1 MNKRKSLLLTT
12 LIILLFAGMYVLLSV
27 ASRKALLDFGAIL
40 GKSNYRMLI
49 NNIIIGL
56 ILAVVP
62 YELIYARISRWFSE
76 LFEEKNVEKIHIF
89 ASAILIIINVIL
101 GVFACV
107 VRHNTPFYMGST
119 NRKFQYVMLLFICL
133 CIGIII
139 SCRKIKNRPV
149 RCIIRS
155 FATALNAFLM
165 LYITRNMAQAIIIVL
180 SMTVFIL
187 VYDGIICKGLNWKEV
202 VATVLVGIAGTVA
215 GLLAKKY
222 YYLVEPDSLEK
233 MLVSIDKVDLYLG
246 FGCFILFIAIAVSM
260 VMVLG
265 FSSKSMANNSS
276 VRSGFLMGAA
286 SLFACSF
293 VYIFLTTFD
302 IIPYVDVET
311 QFITSRVY
319 VVALILILRC
329 FIIIPVPK
337 KEEKTSF
344 IDRVLN
350 SKSEDDDDDDFD
362 WIADKIEHLM
372 KKQNTIIEYIC
383 VLDLQIK
390 ELINE
395 SCEDEKT
402 KREKL
407 SEIENARIA
416 LKEEGF
422 PMDMNE
428 LVAKFKELSEKYRDK
443 KIK

>member
-12 LIILLFAGMYVLLSV
+12 LIIVGFATMYTLLSI

-40 GKSNYRMLI
+40 GKSNYRMVI
-49 NNIIIGL
+49 NNLIIGL
-56 ILAVVP
+56 ILAVIP
-62 YELIYARISRWFSE
+62 YELIYARITGWFSE

-101 GVFACV
+101 GAFACV
-107 VRHNTPFYMGST
+107 VRHNSPFYMGST

-139 SCRKIKNRPV
+139 SCRKIENRPL

-155 FATALNAFLM
+155 FATAINAFMM
-165 LYITRNMAQAIIIVL
+165 LYITRNMAQAIVMVL

-202 VATVLVGIAGTVA
+202 VATILVGIAGTVA

-233 MLVSIDKVDLYLG
+233 LLVSIDKVDLYLG

-265 FSSKSMANNSS
+265 FSSKFMANNSP
-276 VRSGFLMGAA
+276 VRGGFLMGAA

-302 IIPYVDVET
+302 IIPYVET

-319 VVALILILRC
+319 VVSLILILRC
-329 FIIIPVPK
+329 FIIIPVPE

-350 SKSEDDDDDDFD
+350 SKTEDDDDDDFD

-395 SCEDEKT
+395 SCEDEKV
-402 KREKL
+402 KRVKL
-407 SEIENARIA
+407 REIEDARMA

-443 KIK
+443 K

>member
-1 MNKRKSLLLTT
+1 
-12 LIILLFAGMYVLLSV
+12 MYVLLSI

-49 NNIIIGL
+49 NNLIIGL
-56 ILAVVP
+56 ILAVIP
-62 YELIYARISRWFSE
+62 YELIYARLSGWFSE

-107 VRHNTPFYMGST
+107 VRHNSPFYMGST

-139 SCRKIKNRPV
+139 SCRKIERPV

-180 SMTVFIL
+180 SMTVFIF
-187 VYDGIICKGLNWKEV
+187 VYDGIICKSLNWKEI

-215 GLLAKKY
+215 GLLAKGY
-222 YYLVEPDSLEK
+222 HYLVEPDSLEK
-233 MLVSIDKVDLYLG
+233 LLVSIDKVDLYLG

-265 FSSKSMANNSS
+265 FSSKSMANNSP
-276 VRSGFLMGAA
+276 VRSGFLIGAA
-286 SLFACSF
+286 SLFACTF

-302 IIPYVDVET
+302 IIPYVET

-395 SCEDEKT
+395 SCEDEKV
-402 KREKL
+402 KRVKL
-407 SEIENARIA
+407 REIEDARIA

>member
-12 LIILLFAGMYVLLSV
+12 LIIVGFATMYTLLSI

-40 GKSNYRMLI
+40 GKSRMLI
-49 NNIIIGL
+49 NNLIIGL
-56 ILAVVP
+56 ILAVIP
-62 YELIYARISRWFSE
+62 YELIYARITGWFSE
-76 LFEEKNVEKIHIF
+76 LFEEKDAEKLHIW
-89 ASAILIIINVIL
+89 ASVILIIINVIL

-139 SCRKIKNRPV
+139 SCRKIENRPV

-165 LYITRNMAQAIIIVL
+165 IYITRNRNMAQAIIIVF

-187 VYDGIICKGLNWKEV
+187 VYDGIICKRLNWKEV
-202 VATVLVGIAGTVA
+202 VATVLVGITGTVA

-233 MLVSIDKVDLYLG
+233 LLVSFDKVDLYLG
-246 FGCFILFIAIAVSM
+246 FGGYILFIAIAVSM

-265 FSSKSMANNSS
+265 FSSKSMANNSP

-286 SLFACSF
+286 SLFACTF

-302 IIPYVDVET
+302 IIPYVET

-329 FIIIPVPK
+329 FIIIPVPE

-362 WIADKIEHLM
+362 WIADKIEYLM
-372 KKQNTIIEYIC
+372 KNQNTIIEYVC
-383 VLDLQIK
+383 VLDLKIQ

-395 SCEDEKT
+395 SCEDEKV
-402 KREKL
+402 KRAKL
-407 SEIENARIA
+407 REIEDARVA
-416 LKEEGF
+416 LKEEGV

-428 LVAKFKELSEKYRDK
+428 LVAKFNEISEKYRDR